1 MTSNESGV
9 GPIRLDD
16 VECCLNSC
24 ADSFAQLAVLLRT
37 IKEKAPEH
45 SDAAKLAAL
54 GWAVAC
60 DMENFAGSTLEK
72 LQAGGVKQ

>member
-1 MTSNESGV
+1 MSTTTGFN
-9 GPIRLDD
+9 PILMND
-16 VECCLNSC
+16 VEGCLNSC
-24 ADSFAQLAVLLRT
+24 ADAFAQLAALLQA

-54 GWAVAC
+54 GWSAAC

-72 LQAGGVKQ
+72 MQEGGVKQ

>member
-1 MTSNESGV
+1 MSTTTGFN
-9 GPIRLDD
+9 PISMGD
-16 VECCLNSC
+16 VENCMNSC
-24 ADSFAQLAVLLRT
+24 ADAFAQLAALLQA

-45 SDAAKLAAL
+45 SDAGKLAAL

-72 LQAGGVKQ
+72 LQKGGVTK